1 MQHRKDNAM
10 KLFDKCPICGG
21 ELVEKEV
28 EKVLRGGAN
37 TAILK
42 VKAEVCLHCGERLY
56 RPETLA
62 YFEEIKEKLSK
73 ENVGE
78 FETVGKTYQVA

>member
-1 MQHRKDNAM
+1 M
-10 KLFDKCPICGG
+10 KLFDKCLVCGG

-28 EKVLRGGAN
+28 EKVLKGGSN

-56 RPETLA
+56 RPETVSR
-62 YFEEIKEKLSK
+62 FDEIRRKLSS
-73 ENVGE
+73 EDVAE
-78 FETVGKTYQVA
+78 FELVGKNYQVN